1 MKYKALWVI
10 NVLSLIITAGIFLYQ
25 LAFAKERDIRLMTK
39 SGTLAFVLLLAL
51 LKIRRKRSPLDVYV
65 YKDAYKHIIGGAFQ
79 NDMKGMKL
87 LTDAIAD
94 YNYNKFGKAIKTLDE
109 LLERYCANS
118 CDFSAVLMFKA
129 LCLNDSGQSNAAAEC
144 YEQLLSYDPTNSTAW
159 SNLGLIYADKGSAQK
174 AENAYISALNSNPEN
189 TAAHTNLSVLLL
201 HRGEAKNALEHAE
214 KALELAPKLTEA
226 AVSATVASRLLGD
239 EEKVQ
244 KYKKLHALNGG
255 NAKELEQTLKAID
268 NGQLTVDS

>member
-10 NVLSLIITAGIFLYQ
+10 NVLSLILAAGIFVYE

-39 SGTLAFVLLLAL
+39 SGTVALVLLLSL
-51 LKIRRKRSPLDVYV
+51 LKIRRKRSPFDKYM
-65 YKDAYKHIIGGAFQ
+65 YMDAYKNIIGDAFR
-79 NDMKGMKL
+79 NDRRGMQL

-94 YNYNKFGKAIKTLDE
+94 YNYNKFGKAIKTLDT
-109 LLERYCANS
+109 LLEKHCAES

-129 LCLNDSGQSNAAAEC
+129 LCLNESGQSNAAAEC
-144 YEQLLSYDPTNSTAW
+144 YGQLLSYDPTNSTAW
-159 SNLGLIYADKGSAQK
+159 SNLGLIYADKGNMQK
-174 AENAYISALNSNPEN
+174 AEAAYVSALNSNPEN

-201 HRGEAKNALEHAE
+201 HRGEAEKTLEHAE
-214 KALELAPKLTEA
+214 KALELSPKLTEA
-226 AVSATVASRLLGD
+226 AVSAAAASRLLGD

-255 NAKELEQTLKAID
+255 NAKELEQTLKAV
-268 NGQLTVDS
+268 GS